1 MIDPLVSLA
10 FSLQASKGAYALL
23 IGSGVSRSSGVPTG
37 WEITLE
43 LVKKVAAASGA
54 EISSTAEE
62 WFHETYGMEPDYSEL
77 LNQLCKS
84 PAERQQYLKGFFE
97 PSDEEREEGLK
108 QPTAAHH
115 AIAELMAG
123 GYIRVVVTTNF
134 DRLLE
139 QALEAKGIVPVVISN
154 ADQAKGMLPLVHQ
167 KQCLIKVHGD
177 YLDTRIMNTVSEL
190 AAYPLEMDRLL
201 DQVFDEFGM
210 ILCGWSGEWD
220 PALGS
225 AIKRAP
231 SRRFSSY
238 WAARGDLTG
247 MAQKIATD
255 RGIVSIPIE
264 GADSFFSKLSE
275 NLASLREF
283 DRPHPLSVQS
293 AVASLKRYL
302 AEDRYRIRLHDLLES
317 AVSDVQARWKSA
329 GLEMGSPQATDLE
342 IFNRVKSYD
351 SSMEILLAL
360 AAELGRWSR
369 SEHFQAITDTLET
382 LCDRTLNQGSYI
394 PLWQELSRYPATLFL
409 YAVSLS
415 ALKAGNIELI
425 GKLLSMQIASSNGK
439 SEPIVALLPP
449 MKLVANTESL
459 WPLFKGSKRKTPLSE
474 WIESQLRFLTTRSLA
489 ADQYHDPF
497 SALFDKFEMLISICY
512 RALTRAEKNWLWV
525 PVGCWIWRDHSAV
538 DYLDELQA
546 ELQKD
551 CTQSTLM
558 RLGVFSK
565 GENEALEVLNEIR
578 EFRSKLPR
586 W

>member
-10 FSLQASKGAYALL
+10 FSLQANKGAYALL

-43 LVKKVAAASGA
+43 LVRKIAAASGA

-62 WFHETYGMEPDYSEL
+62 WFHETYNKGPDYSEL
-77 LNQLCKS
+77 LDQLCKTA
-84 PAERQQYLKGFFE
+84 AERQQYLKGFFE
-97 PSDEEREEGLK
+97 PSDQEREEGLK

-115 AIAELMAG
+115 AIAEMMAE
-123 GYIRVVVTTNF
+123 GYVRVVVTTNF

-154 ADQAKGMLPLVHQ
+154 ADQAQGMLPLVHQ
-167 KQCLIKVHGD
+167 KHCVVKVHGD

-190 AAYPLEMDRLL
+190 AAYPSEMDRLL

-220 PALGS
+220 PALRS
-225 AIKRAP
+225 AIARAP

-238 WAARGDLTG
+238 WATRGDLAG
-247 MAQKIATD
+247 MAQKLATD

-302 AEDRYRIRLHDLLES
+302 AEDRYRIRLHDLLEG
-317 AVSDVQARWKSA
+317 AAGDVQARWKSA
-329 GLEMGSPQATDLE
+329 GLEMGSPPATD
-342 IFNRVKSYD
+342 ISIPNRVKSYD

-360 AAELGRWSR
+360 GVELGRWSR
-369 SEHFQAITDTLET
+369 PEHFQAVADTLET
-382 LCDRTLNQGSYI
+382 LCHRPLNQGSYI
-394 PLWQELSRYPATLFL
+394 PLWQELSRYPATLYL
-409 YAVSLS
+409 YAVGLS

-439 SEPIVALLPP
+439 NEPIAALLPP
-449 MKLVANTESL
+449 MCLVDNKESL
-459 WPLFKGSKRKTPLSE
+459 WPLYEGKKRKTPLSD
-474 WIESQLRFLTTRSLA
+474 WIESQLRFPTTRSLVI
-489 ADQYHDPF
+489 DQHHDPF
-497 SALFDKFEMLISICY
+497 SDLFDKFEMLISICY
-512 RALTRAEKNWLWV
+512 RALMRAEKDWLWV
-525 PVGCWIWRDHSAV
+525 PPGCWSWRSRSGV
-538 DYLDELQA
+538 DYIGELEA
-546 ELQKD
+546 ELGN
-551 CTQSTLM
+551 TGAQSSLL
-558 RLGVFSK
+558 RLGIFSK
-565 GENEALEVLNEIR
+565 GASEALEVLNEVK
-578 EFRSKLPR
+578 EFKSKLPR